1 MKFQLTKLEKSWILY
16 DIGNSAFI
24 LMVSTIIPIY
34 FNYLA
39 ENAGISSV
47 DYLASW
53 GYAASAATLFVA
65 ISGPVLGTLADHK
78 GYKKKLFLA
87 SLLVGVICCVLLGFV
102 TNWLLFLVLFVITRV
117 GYSVSLIFY
126 DSMLPDIST
135 SERLDR
141 VSSYGYGLG
150 YIGSCIP
157 FAACLILVLGADAF
171 GLTLSSSMM
180 ISFLIVAVWWF
191 AVSVPLLKRYQQ
203 KYYSTGNGK
212 SAIAGSFQRLASTFR
227 SIKKEKKTFLFLLS
241 FFFYID
247 GVYAIIDMATAYGTA
262 LGLDTTGLLIALLV
276 TQIVA
281 FPFSILFGRLS
292 GKHRPE
298 KLIIICIAAYLGI
311 TVFALFMST
320 QLHFWI
326 LAVCV
331 GMFQGGIQALSRS
344 YFAKIIPAEKSG
356 EYYGI
361 MDICGKG
368 ASFLGTT
375 LIGIVSQLT
384 GSVNKGIGVL
394 IVTFTIGLILFIKA
408 SSMKE
413 DSSMGKTS
421 SV

>member
-1 MKFQLTKLEKSWILY
+1 MDYAQLQSK
-16 DIGNSAFI
+16 
-24 LMVSTIIPIY
+24 P
-34 FNYLA
+34 
-39 ENAGISSV
+39 
-47 DYLASW
+47 
-53 GYAASAATLFVA
+53 
-65 ISGPVLGTLADHK
+65 
-78 GYKKKLFLA
+78 
-87 SLLVGVICCVLLGFV
+87 SLP
-102 TNWLLFLVLFVITRV
+102 
-117 GYSVSLIFY
+117 
-126 DSMLPDIST
+126 LPIST
-135 SERLDR
+135 QFPQLVPNPSTSSFIAANVSPLSPLINLKSPNSYPLESGVKPGSRKKRSLFFSLFTFSSQHVRKASRGASERENRRAILDH
-141 VSSYGYGLG
+141 LG
-150 YIGSCIP
+150 
-157 FAACLILVLGADAF
+157 
-171 GLTLSSSMM
+171 
-180 ISFLIVAVWWF
+180 
-191 AVSVPLLKRYQQ
+191 R
-203 KYYSTGNGK
+203 
-212 SAIAGSFQRLASTFR
+212 
-227 SIKKEKKTFLFLLS
+227 FLLS

-413 DSSMGKTS
+413 DSSTKKTF

>member
-16 DIGNSAFI
+16 DIGNSAFT

-34 FNYLA
+34 FNSLA
-39 ENAGISSV
+39 ESAGISSV

-53 GYAASAATLFVA
+53 GYAASIATLLVVL
-65 ISGPVLGTLADHK
+65 SGPVLGTLADQK

-87 SLLVGVICCVLLGFV
+87 ALLLGVICCVLLGFV
-102 TNWLLFLVLFVITRV
+102 HDWLFFLVLFVIARV

-126 DSMLPDIST
+126 DSMLPDVS
-135 SERLDR
+135 SPERVDR

-157 FAACLILVLGADAF
+157 FAACLVLVLGADAF
-171 GLTLSSSMM
+171 GLTLSSAMLLA
-180 ISFLIVAVWWF
+180 FLIVAVWWF
-191 AVSVPLLKRYQQ
+191 AVSCPLLKLYRQ
-203 KYYSTGNGK
+203 KHYSESGTR
-212 SAIAGSFQRLASTFR
+212 SAVAGSFQRLGNTFR
-227 SIKKEKKTFLFLLS
+227 SIKKEKKTFLFLLA

-281 FPFSILFGRLS
+281 FPFSFLFGRLS
-292 GKHRPE
+292 GKHAPE
-298 KLIIICIAAYLGI
+298 KLIMICILAYLGI

-344 YFAKIIPAEKSG
+344 YFTKIIPAERSG
-356 EYYGI
+356 EYFGI

-368 ASFLGTT
+368 ASFIGTT

-384 GSVNKGIGVL
+384 GSVNRGIGVL
-394 IVTFTIGLILFIKA
+394 IITFAVGLVLFARA
-408 SSMKE
+408 SSLK
-413 DSSMGKTS
+413 DA
-421 SV
+421 